1 MKKPRNKI
9 KRLPKKKG
17 EKLKAAIPILRKIHF
32 EAVENFAGFAV
43 ETAKPGEI
51 VKVQTR
57 GSLISDDALF
67 HKYIDQITG
76 IFLKNEFVNAI
87 HQFLVLIHDNLSAD
101 IYLNDIPT
109 KVLMMTKRDF
119 EKGEVIRV
127 NDMADIS
134 KLSFEGINIR
144 DTDKFIYCFKVGW
157 KFGLFFDLHRDDGLD
172 IEAMQSELGSL
183 YRYLSFQ
190 YVYDVLESKPQFDLL
205 IKDGWFPFI
214 EIIGSE
220 FKEVSAAYQNLTDP
234 QSRIEELISKF
245 DQERIARITNKWWK
259 KKLFKDKRDI
269 LETGMDSYLRNDSK
283 GFIACIKT
291 LLPEI
296 EGIIRLRY
304 FEETRKGKGVRVPAL
319 IAYIVDKGRI
329 KSGSDLSLFFP
340 RAFFEYLNES
350 IFPKFD
356 LEKGDISLSKHTSSH
371 GVARTEDYTKSRAL
385 QLILILDQIYF
396 YIW

>member
-1 MKKPRNKI
+1 MKKSKKKR

-17 EKLKAAIPILRKIHF
+17 GKLNAATPTLRQIHLK
-32 EAVENFAGFAV
+32 AVENFAGFVV
-43 ETAKPGEI
+43 ETAKPGGI

-57 GSLISDDALF
+57 GSLVSDDALF
-67 HKYIDQITG
+67 YIYIDQITS
-76 IFLKNEFVNAI
+76 IFLKNVFVNTI

-101 IYLNDIPT
+101 IYLNYIPT

-119 EKGEVIRV
+119 KKGEVIRV
-127 NDMADIS
+127 NDIADIS

-144 DTDKFIYCFKVGW
+144 YTDKVIYGFKVRW

-269 LETGMDSYLRNDSK
+269 LETGIDSYLRNDSK

-296 EGIIRLRY
+296 EGIIRLHY
-304 FEETRKGKGVRVPAL
+304 FEETRKGKHIHVPDL

-356 LEKGDISLSKHTSSH
+356 LEKGDISLSRHTSSH

-396 YIW
+396 YI